1 MRTKILQKLSKLN
14 EQDITS
20 HINNNQILH
29 YTNYLYEQTT
39 TIYNRKRLIPFNSTN
54 KWTGLLFLMKS
65 HMGAELIT
73 KTDFAKSMP
82 ALSLDGALKFINE
95 LIKMELIFVHTDEK
109 QDKRKQYIIPA
120 RELTDEYINYIRGRY
135 ANAVIKI
142 VPEIIVLL
150 EKDL

>member
-1 MRTKILQKLSKLN
+1 MRTNILQNLSKLS
-14 EQDITS
+14 EQDITN

-65 HMGAELIT
+65 HLGSELIT

-82 ALSLDGALKFINE
+82 GLSLDGALKFINE
-95 LIKMELIFVHTDEK
+95 LIKMDLIFVHTDQK
-109 QDKRKQYIIPA
+109 RDKRKQYIIPA
-120 RELTDEYINYIRGRY
+120 RELTDEYTKYIQGRY
-135 ANAVIKI
+135 VNAVIKM

-150 EKDL
+150 EKNL